1 MKAKILR
8 MDSSDISVYG
18 EAKGEYT
25 RQLCVF
31 LVPSLESYFLELL
44 EEAKKD
50 SPTPQKVLWHFQN
63 LLQSIPDWNQ
73 DKVVRETDLLQK
85 DCKCDYL
92 EELLT
97 AVFIA
102 HTKVLSAIRLTT
114 KQKKL
119 QITIPKIDHFLHRV
133 LSDSARSLWT
143 NAFLFADTNS
153 IEKQKNLRQVSSLL
167 QESVLQGIRGLLPVK
182 SILREY
188 LYDNDKDDA
197 LSIDDEEEKE
207 AVAAVEAKEA
217 KEDSNEEAKEE
228 AKEASEDSKEE
239 AKEAS
244 EDSKEEAKEAVEDST
259 EANEAKEDKEAK
271 EAAKEDSK
279 EAKEAAKEEAKE
291 EVVSSVVVAAPE
303 PEVPTPIV
311 APVETPVEAAPS
323 PMIYIDTKPS
333 VTFSQEHVMFDSDN
347 LENNEIQDIPFA
359 EAENREDE
367 LDSLLIMDEILP
379 MDSDEILS

>member
-73 DKVVRETDLLQK
+73 DKVVRETDLIQK

-239 AKEAS
+239 AKEA
-244 EDSKEEAKEAVEDST
+244 VEDST